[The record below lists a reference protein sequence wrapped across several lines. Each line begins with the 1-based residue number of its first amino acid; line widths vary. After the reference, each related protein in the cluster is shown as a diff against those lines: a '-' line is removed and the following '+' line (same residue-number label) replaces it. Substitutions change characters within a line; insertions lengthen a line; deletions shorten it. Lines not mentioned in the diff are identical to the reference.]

1 MSIRGGAS
9 MAIERARSIG
19 CTAMQVFVKNNM
31 QWFARPLTR
40 EEIRAFLN
48 HVQRG
53 ELLSVF
59 GHANYL
65 INLAATNPQFHA
77 NSIRALAEELV
88 RADQLE
94 LPFLVLHPGAHLGAG
109 EEAGLKKIADS
120 VDEVFRKIPKVKT
133 KIALEITAGQG
144 SCIGHRF
151 EHLAHI
157 IANVREPERLRVCLD
172 TAHLFAAGYD
182 ISSESGVKKT
192 FHEFD
197 RVIGRDRLV
206 AIHVN
211 DSKTGR
217 GSRVDRHEHIGKGR
231 IGLDAFRFIM
241 QSPRFRKIP
250 KVLETP
256 KGKDLAEDVIN
267 LKTLRRLANQRLG
280 QGVILSGAK
289 WSRRIPQALAESNS
303 PGSLDFARD
312 DGAELFDQPDRE
324 RIPIELSFA
333 GLNRCDDDQHGVRH
347 PERYQDWNS
356 DQEDAENRG
365 DRVVNQH
372 RDLEIERF
380 LSVRV
385 DLRGVAAFYQP
396 DSKRAENVT
405 QKVKE
410 QSEQCAGVAQDAPR
424 SNVRGSGWSRRRL

>member
-1 MSIRGGAS
+1 LSNGGGTRKSQIGNLNSQILLGAHMSIRGGVS
-9 MAIERARSIG
+9 MAIERARSIR
-19 CTAMQVFVKNNM
+19 CTAMQMFVKNNM
-31 QWFARPLTR
+31 RWFARPLAR

-65 INLAATNPQFHA
+65 INLAATNPLFHT

-109 EEAGLKKIADS
+109 EEAGLKKIIDS
-120 VDEVFRKIPKVKT
+120 VDEVFRKISKVKT

-157 IANVREPERLRVCLD
+157 IVNVREPERLRVCLD

-182 ISSESGVKKT
+182 IGSEPGVRKT
-192 FHEFD
+192 FREFD
-197 RVIGRDRLV
+197 RVISRSRLV

-241 QSPRFRKIP
+241 RSPRFSKIP

-267 LKTLRRLANQRLG
+267 LKTLRRLA
-280 QGVILSGAK
+280 A
-289 WSRRIPQALAESNS
+289 
-303 PGSLDFARD
+303 
-312 DGAELFDQPDRE
+312 
-324 RIPIELSFA
+324 
-333 GLNRCDDDQHGVRH
+333 VR
-347 PERYQDWNS
+347 
-356 DQEDAENRG
+356 
-365 DRVVNQH
+365 
-372 RDLEIERF
+372 
-380 LSVRV
+380 
-385 DLRGVAAFYQP
+385 
-396 DSKRAENVT
+396 
-405 QKVKE
+405 
-410 QSEQCAGVAQDAPR
+410 PR
-424 SNVRGSGWSRRRL
+424 

>member
-1 MSIRGGAS
+1 MARVTTKSQIGNRNSQILLGAHMSIRGGVS
-9 MAIERARSIG
+9 MAIERARSIR
-19 CTAMQVFVKNNM
+19 CTAMQIFVKNNM

-53 ELLSVF
+53 ELPSVF

-120 VDEVFRKIPKVKT
+120 VDEVFRKIPEVKT

-157 IANVREPERLRVCLD
+157 ITNVREPERLRVCID

-182 ISSESGVKKT
+182 IGSEAGVRKT
-192 FHEFD
+192 FLEFD
-197 RVIGRDRLV
+197 RLIGRNRLV

-211 DSKTGR
+211 DSKTGL

-241 QSPRFRKIP
+241 RSPRFSKIP

-256 KGKDLAEDVIN
+256 KGEDLAEDVIN
-267 LKTLRRLANQRLG
+267 LKTLRRLAQP
-280 QGVILSGAK
+280 
-289 WSRRIPQALAESNS
+289 RR
-303 PGSLDFARD
+303 
-312 DGAELFDQPDRE
+312 
-324 RIPIELSFA
+324 
-333 GLNRCDDDQHGVRH
+333 C
-347 PERYQDWNS
+347 
-356 DQEDAENRG
+356 
-365 DRVVNQH
+365 
-372 RDLEIERF
+372 
-380 LSVRV
+380 
-385 DLRGVAAFYQP
+385 
-396 DSKRAENVT
+396 
-405 QKVKE
+405 
-410 QSEQCAGVAQDAPR
+410 
-424 SNVRGSGWSRRRL
+424 